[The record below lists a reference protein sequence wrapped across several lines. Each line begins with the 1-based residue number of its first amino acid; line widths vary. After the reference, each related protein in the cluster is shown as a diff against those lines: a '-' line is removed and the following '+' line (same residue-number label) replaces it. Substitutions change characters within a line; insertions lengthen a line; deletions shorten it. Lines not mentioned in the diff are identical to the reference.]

1 MNDNNVWDTRSSL
14 LVLPSV
20 AWRLANDWLLLSF
33 QCERHTHTIQCL
45 WSIPGSTV
53 WVDRVVKWVYDNV
66 VYSHNSIG
74 TATVLTDITRFLFEE
89 KLIVAG
95 HIRFAH
101 VLWKYNSLYTNCMVE
116 GRTQVRLHCISPV
129 EGVQSNITE
138 VISPRDLVGSIIRQI
153 NALGV
158 CWRVPES
165 FWTRRDLSLINSFRK
180 CLSNRVYMT
189 PLLVS
194 RKTYPLN
201 LSISLSGGKETNRDS
216 LSKCDWNGMSPAH
229 KLLHV
234 KCWAVLRFR
243 EIRQHVRTSSKFISE
258 HVMDPVT
265 HRWCKASEMSQ
276 STWRGKTWACER
288 VSL

>member
-1 MNDNNVWDTRSSL
+1 MWE
-14 LVLPSV
+14 
-20 AWRLANDWLLLSF
+20 A
-33 QCERHTHTIQCL
+33 HTHTIQCL

-138 VISPRDLVGSIIRQI
+138 VISPRDLVGSIIRQM
-153 NALGV
+153 
-158 CWRVPES
+158 P
-165 FWTRRDLSLINSFRK
+165 
-180 CLSNRVYMT
+180 
-189 PLLVS
+189 LVS
-194 RKTYPLN
+194 VDEFQSHFGQDVIWA
-201 LSISLSGGKETNRDS
+201 LSTLFANVFPTEYIWHP
-216 LSKCDWNGMSPAH
+216 C
-229 KLLHV
+229 
-234 KCWAVLRFR
+234 
-243 EIRQHVRTSSKFISE
+243 SSQE
-258 HVMDPVT
+258 RPT
-265 HRWCKASEMSQ
+265 HW
-276 STWRGKTWACER
+276 T
-288 VSL
+288 

>member
-138 VISPRDLVGSIIRQI
+138 VISPRDLVGSIIRQK
-153 NALGV
+153 
-158 CWRVPES
+158 
-165 FWTRRDLSLINSFRK
+165 K
-180 CLSNRVYMT
+180 C
-189 PLLVS
+189 PWCLL
-194 RKTYPLN
+194 
-201 LSISLSGGKETNRDS
+201 
-216 LSKCDWNGMSPAH
+216 
-229 KLLHV
+229 
-234 KCWAVLRFR
+234 
-243 EIRQHVRTSSKFISE
+243 TSSRVIL
-258 HVMDPVT
+258 D
-265 HRWCKASEMSQ
+265 
-276 STWRGKTWACER
+276 KTWFEPYQLFSQMSFQQSIYDTLARLKKDLPTELKHIIKWR
-288 VSL
+288 KRNQQGFP